1 VIFRCAAVACCWL
14 AFACGCSGG
23 GGEAAKDE
31 GKACAVRADCIE
43 VCATVCSGLD
53 AGAQFHCT
61 SFDRALNACLCGV
74 TVDGQV
80 KPLGC

>member
-1 VIFRCAAVACCWL
+1 VIRLGFVVACATLLC
-14 AFACGCSGG
+14 ACGPQGTG
-23 GGEAAKDE
+23 PAKDE
-31 GKACAVRADCIE
+31 GKACSMRNDCVE

-61 SFDRALNACLCGV
+61 SFANALNACLCGV

>member
-1 VIFRCAAVACCWL
+1 MSPLGRGGLLAALCL
-14 AFACGCSGG
+14 FGCGAGG
-23 GGEAAKDE
+23 TKAKDE
-31 GKACAVRADCIE
+31 GKLCAKRADCIE

-53 AGAQFHCT
+53 AGATFHCT
-61 SFDRALNACLCGV
+61 SFDNALNACLCGI